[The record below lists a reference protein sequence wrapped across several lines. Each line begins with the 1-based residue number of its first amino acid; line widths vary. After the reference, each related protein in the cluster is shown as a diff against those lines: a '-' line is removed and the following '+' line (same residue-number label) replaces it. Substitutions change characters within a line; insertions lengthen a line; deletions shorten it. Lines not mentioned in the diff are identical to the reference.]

1 MNKVIYTRNGK
12 DYFKITRYEKI
23 KEGALQS
30 WCGGEL
36 QPITN
41 SDGKTVGS
49 TPADFS
55 NEREFFNPVK

>member
-12 DYFKITRYEKI
+12 HYVKLSRHGII
-23 KEGALQS
+23 KEGAMQS

-36 QPITN
+36 KPIAK
-41 SDGKTVGS
+41 SGGETVGS

-55 NEREFFNPVK
+55 DEREFYNPVE